1 MKKLAS
7 RYASLLWLLAALS
20 LVGWL
25 IVNLDTAGWIIIS
38 LVVGLMAW
46 QLTRRERRERASRAE
61 AEGPSG
67 SGAASGSAAIGVDG
81 GTDVVGGA
89 AKGGRGQGRSR
100 LPLEEIAQARSGH
113 GRTLDMRIRADRVVV
128 AGDRRASGCGNGG
141 ETDGMGLGARREV
154 AAQGR

>member
-46 QLTRRERRERASRAE
+46 QLTRRERRERASRVE
-61 AEGPSG
+61 
-67 SGAASGSAAIGVDG
+67 
-81 GTDVVGGA
+81 TDRPPERSN
-89 AKGGRGQGRSR
+89 GRGIHDESA
-100 LPLEEIAQARSGH
+100 P
-113 GRTLDMRIRADRVVV
+113 
-128 AGDRRASGCGNGG
+128 
-141 ETDGMGLGARREV
+141 
-154 AAQGR
+154 

>member
-1 MKKLAS
+1 MMKKLAS

-61 AEGPSG
+61 SERPPNRP
-67 SGAASGSAAIGVDG
+67 
-81 GTDVVGGA
+81 
-89 AKGGRGQGRSR
+89 K
-100 LPLEEIAQARSGH
+100 GH
-113 GRTLDMRIRADRVVV
+113 GVRDESAP
-128 AGDRRASGCGNGG
+128 
-141 ETDGMGLGARREV
+141 
-154 AAQGR
+154 

>member
-1 MKKLAS
+1 LRGVGAVKQVAS

-61 AEGPSG
+61 AERP
-67 SGAASGSAAIGVDG
+67 
-81 GTDVVGGA
+81 
-89 AKGGRGQGRSR
+89 K
-100 LPLEEIAQARSGH
+100 GH
-113 GRTLDMRIRADRVVV
+113 GVRDESAP
-128 AGDRRASGCGNGG
+128 
-141 ETDGMGLGARREV
+141 
-154 AAQGR
+154 

>member
-46 QLTRRERRERASRAE
+46 QLTRRERASRVE
-61 AEGPSG
+61 TESPPERPN
-67 SGAASGSAAIGVDG
+67 
-81 GTDVVGGA
+81 
-89 AKGGRGQGRSR
+89 GRGVRDESA
-100 LPLEEIAQARSGH
+100 P
-113 GRTLDMRIRADRVVV
+113 
-128 AGDRRASGCGNGG
+128 
-141 ETDGMGLGARREV
+141 
-154 AAQGR
+154 